1 MKKRTSRILSLTLL
15 CAMALGLLAGC
26 SNSGGNGSDSGDN
39 GSGEVKDTITV
50 ATMAETPSVSP
61 YDHNATAGYLVNLL
75 TFTSLVRLDENLNA
89 QPDLAESFTNI
100 SDTCWEFKLRQDV
113 KFHDGSSM
121 TAEDVKASLDYAKT
135 FTEGA
140 LYNDSIESVE
150 VVDEYTVRINT
161 KVPDAALMFNLAQ
174 HANAIVPKALIDSG
188 NNFGENPIG
197 AGPYKFVSWT
207 RGDQLEF
214 EAFDEYY
221 LGAPSIKH
229 VIWKIIPEGSSRT
242 IALEA
247 GEVDMVVDVET
258 MDVDRIKENPDL
270 AMTEYTPANMNWLM
284 LNNEVSGLDNKEF
297 RHAINCAI
305 DKESVVTVALNGL
318 GTVGETQVPTNLPG
332 TSSEGVDSYDLD
344 KAQEY
349 LENSGVDPTGMSFPI
364 ICSDENKKRA
374 GEVIQANL
382 KEIGIEANIESMDLA
397 TYMSTVAE
405 GNYVAAIGGY
415 TMADTITYLNAVYHS
430 KSINASNKS
439 RLNDPEIDALIDQ
452 ATATMDQAER
462 EALTEQICAKL
473 NEICTQV
480 PLYQP
485 ISMRAYNAD
494 LKNVVITAAGDCRI
508 EDISWN

>member
-15 CAMALGLLAGC
+15 CAMVLGLLAGC

-174 HANAIVPKALIDSG
+174 HVNAIVPKALIDSG

-364 ICSDENKKRA
+364 ICSDDTKKRA

>member
-221 LGAPSIKH
+221 GRPLHQARDLEDHPRRLQPHHCSGSRRSGYGRGCGDHGRGPHQGEPGPGHDRVHTCQHELADAEQRSI
-229 VIWKIIPEGSSRT
+229 W
-242 IALEA
+242 
-247 GEVDMVVDVET
+247 
-258 MDVDRIKENPDL
+258 
-270 AMTEYTPANMNWLM
+270 
-284 LNNEVSGLDNKEF
+284 
-297 RHAINCAI
+297 
-305 DKESVVTVALNGL
+305 
-318 GTVGETQVPTNLPG
+318 PG
-332 TSSEGVDSYDLD
+332 
-344 KAQEY
+344 
-349 LENSGVDPTGMSFPI
+349 
-364 ICSDENKKRA
+364 
-374 GEVIQANL
+374 
-382 KEIGIEANIESMDLA
+382 
-397 TYMSTVAE
+397 
-405 GNYVAAIGGY
+405 
-415 TMADTITYLNAVYHS
+415 
-430 KSINASNKS
+430 
-439 RLNDPEIDALIDQ
+439 
-452 ATATMDQAER
+452 
-462 EALTEQICAKL
+462 
-473 NEICTQV
+473 
-480 PLYQP
+480 
-485 ISMRAYNAD
+485 
-494 LKNVVITAAGDCRI
+494 
-508 EDISWN
+508 